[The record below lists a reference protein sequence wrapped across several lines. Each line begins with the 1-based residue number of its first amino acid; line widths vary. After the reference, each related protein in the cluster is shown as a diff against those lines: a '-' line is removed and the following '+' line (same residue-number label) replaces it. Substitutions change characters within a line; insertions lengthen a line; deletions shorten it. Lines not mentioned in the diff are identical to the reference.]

1 MCSNFIHS
9 FILYPLPKRD
19 LHRQQTWATS
29 FSFQY
34 LFVFKRPFSSYLRV
48 HPRLP
53 VGSIVPYIFLLIM
66 CFRRQFLRRCDQ
78 SGNNEPLW
86 LNVTFVLEITWSL
99 LIANTAKGIAIF
111 SDMYMNFVFM
121 LQITNFGKL
130 KTLELIYHNWQLLKS
145 MLV

>member
-1 MCSNFIHS
+1 
-9 FILYPLPKRD
+9 
-19 LHRQQTWATS
+19 
-29 FSFQY
+29 
-34 LFVFKRPFSSYLRV
+34 
-48 HPRLP
+48 
-53 VGSIVPYIFLLIM
+53 M
-66 CFRRQFLRRCDQ
+66 CFRSQFLRRCDQ

-121 LQITNFGKL
+121 LQITNFGKM